1 MSAFRAAEPHGP
13 ITEVFPDLF
22 FVTGRFRIAPG
33 VSITRNM
40 VVVRQGDEL
49 TAVNAIRLT
58 TEGEEE
64 LAKLGRVRH
73 LVRIGFAH
81 GADDPFY
88 VDRYRATFWAP
99 KGQRHAAGVAPAQE
113 LMPGNSPLSGTQVF
127 PFKSGKGPEAALLLE
142 RNGGVLVTCDS
153 FQNWTTFEGCS
164 ALGKLVGKLAGL
176 GPAVIGGPWARY
188 MGRDVKR
195 DFDQL
200 VELPFQHSLSAHG
213 TPLKGTAREGLK
225 AAIARRF
232 RG

>member
-1 MSAFRAAEPHGP
+1 MSAFRTAEPHGP
-13 ITEVFPDLF
+13 ITEVFPDVF
-22 FVTGRFRIAPG
+22 FVTGRFRITPG
-33 VSITRNM
+33 FAITRNM

-58 TEGEEE
+58 TEGEQE

-81 GADDPFY
+81 GTDDPFY
-88 VDRYRATFWAP
+88 VDRYQPTFWAP
-99 KGQRHAAGVAPAQE
+99 KGQRHAAGVAPDQDLA
-113 LMPGNSPLSGTQVF
+113 PGNSPLDGTRVF
-127 PFKSGKGPEAALLLE
+127 PFKNGTGPEAALLLE
-142 RNGGVLVTCDS
+142 RDGGVLVTCDS

-164 ALGKLVGKLAGL
+164 LLGKVAGKLMGF

-195 DFDQL
+195 DFDEL
-200 VELPFQHSLSAHG
+200 VELTFQHSLSAHG
-213 TPLKGTAREGLK
+213 TPLKETAREDLR

>member
-1 MSAFRAAEPHGP
+1 
-13 ITEVFPDLF
+13 
-22 FVTGRFRIAPG
+22 
-33 VSITRNM
+33 M

-49 TAVNAIRLT
+49 TVVNAIRLT

-99 KGQRHAAGVAPAQE
+99 KGQRHAAGVAPDQE
-113 LMPGNSPLSGTQVF
+113 LLPGNSPLHGTRVF

-164 ALGKLVGKLAGL
+164 LLGKLAGKVVGL

-195 DFDQL
+195 DFDEL

-225 AAIARRF
+225 TAIARRF